1 MTDYATR
8 RIVMV
13 DTQVRPS
20 DVTKFPIIDAML
32 SVPREAFVPQ
42 RLREAAY
49 LGENLDLGERRV
61 VLDPRILA
69 KMLDALDIQ
78 PDDLVLD
85 IGPAYGYSS
94 AVIARMAEA
103 VVAVEPEAEFAEE
116 AQRLLSEHDADNVIV
131 QQADLTAGA
140 PDHGPYD
147 VVLLQG
153 GIERLPDTITAQLK
167 QGGRIACIFMQGQW
181 GVVRIGYKYDEWITW
196 RDSFDAGAP
205 VLPGFE
211 NRSEFAL

>member
-8 RIVMV
+8 RTVMV

-42 RLREAAY
+42 LLREAAY
-49 LGENLDLGERRV
+49 LGENLDLAEGRV

-94 AVIARMAEA
+94 AIIAHMAEA
-103 VVAVEPEAEFAEE
+103 VVGVEPDAELAEE
-116 AQRLLSEHDADNVIV
+116 AQRILSEHDVDNVLV

-140 PDHGPYD
+140 PEHGPYD
-147 VVLLQG
+147 AVAVQG
-153 GIERLPDTITAQLK
+153 GIERLPDAIAAQIK
-167 QGGRIACIFMQGQW
+167 DGGRIACIFMQGTM
-181 GVVRIGYKYDEWITW
+181 GVVRIGYKYDGRITW

-211 NRSEFAL
+211 KRSEFAL

>member
-8 RIVMV
+8 RTVMV

-42 RLREAAY
+42 LLREAAY
-49 LGENLDLGERRV
+49 LGENLDLAEGRV

-94 AVIARMAEA
+94 AIIAHMAEA
-103 VVAVEPEAEFAEE
+103 VVGVEPDAELAEE
-116 AQRLLSEHDADNVIV
+116 AQRILSEHDVDNVLV
-131 QQADLTAGA
+131 QQADLTAGV
-140 PDHGPYD
+140 PEHGPYD
-147 VVLLQG
+147 AVAVQG
-153 GIERLPDTITAQLK
+153 GIERLPDAIAAQIK
-167 QGGRIACIFMQGQW
+167 DGGRIACIFMQGTM
-181 GVVRIGYKYDEWITW
+181 GVVRIGYKYDGRITW

-211 NRSEFAL
+211 KRSEFAL